1 MVNLCAYYLYTF
13 VFISLQY
20 IIMIYTFSNNKAWQ
34 VKLENEMKHFSDNLK
49 LSLTRSYQLFIV
61 NFFNI
66 CLNNRSKVSL
76 T

>member
-1 MVNLCAYYLYTF
+1 
-13 VFISLQY
+13 
-20 IIMIYTFSNNKAWQ
+20 MIYTFSNNKAWQ
-34 VKLENEMKHFSDNLK
+34 VKLENEIKHFSDNLK

-66 CLNNRSKVSL
+66 CLNNRSQVSL